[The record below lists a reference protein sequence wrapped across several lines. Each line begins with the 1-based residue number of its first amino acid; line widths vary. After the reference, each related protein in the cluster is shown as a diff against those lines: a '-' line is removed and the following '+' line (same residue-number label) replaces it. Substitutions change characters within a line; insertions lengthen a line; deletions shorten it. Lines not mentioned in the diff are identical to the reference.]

1 MRKILVTGLTG
12 HLGKNLAKNLNKYFY
27 IYSLQRRTYFNYKN
41 IKEIKCDLG
50 KESEKEIIKKIPR
63 GIDTILYLAQSEHYK
78 NFPEKNE
85 DIFKINLQVPFW
97 LLQYSLKNN
106 VKKFLYTSTGE
117 IKFSTKKKIRN
128 NNFYQNTK
136 LSFEKLISNFDK
148 YIGVSI
154 LRMFY
159 LYSNVEN
166 NGLVNSLCKKI
177 NNNQKITLNGSKD
190 GDLIHITHAEDCA
203 NFITHIMRK
212 NISDFFDLAPERRIS
227 IRRLSESIAKK
238 MNKNVEFVINKKEE
252 TSETKVNLDK
262 IRKYTRRNKFRD
274 PEIGLK
280 GLYLSDN

>member
-1 MRKILVTGLTG
+1 
-12 HLGKNLAKNLNKYFY
+12 
-27 IYSLQRRTYFNYKN
+27 
-41 IKEIKCDLG
+41 
-50 KESEKEIIKKIPR
+50 
-63 GIDTILYLAQSEHYK
+63 
-78 NFPEKNE
+78 
-85 DIFKINLQVPFW
+85 
-97 LLQYSLKNN
+97 
-106 VKKFLYTSTGE
+106 
-117 IKFSTKKKIRN
+117 
-128 NNFYQNTK
+128 
-136 LSFEKLISNFDK
+136 
-148 YIGVSI
+148 
-154 LRMFY
+154 MFY
-159 LYSNVEN
+159 LYSNEEN